1 MLLSKYLIK
10 MIWKLVPRWIV
21 NMMGRVSFSKKF
33 LLFFIA
39 FSVPMI
45 VIIYVLST
53 DINKKITQ
61 NEIEQQALISLQH
74 FAELLRHNQTH
85 RGLKQSYLRGYE
97 EFSDP
102 VNEQKQLVEAK
113 IMDIDRQ
120 IEKDWKRFINI
131 SKWNLIKKQ
140 WEDVKNETN
149 VLKSFDGHT
158 EMNSNLLKIIATIVN
173 EAHIYLNPDP
183 QLNRLSITINEDLLL
198 STEQIG
204 QLRAFST
211 QLTLQSAPLTETQ
224 HHQLLEMFGS
234 VQLLLDNLEMKA
246 YYLQDKNGEHL
257 LLKQQQQFSEQT
269 IMFIELLKSNEFRP
283 KDPEIVFE
291 QATGVI
297 NSGFQL
303 YEKGNFILIEHL
315 QEANKAY
322 KKGQFLLVLLFLF
335 SIFLIYL
342 LFGGAF
348 ISVVQTLQTLQNGT
362 ARWIKGELGTRIRVN
377 TNDELKSIGDSFNQ
391 LASSFEENLKEN
403 IRIQEDLQ
411 HSLKKNNQ
419 LATAIN
425 NLEIGVIITD
435 PQQPNNPITFVNAGF
450 EKLTGYKA
458 EEVIGRKSSPLQGEK
473 TSLEAKRRIREG
485 IEKEEAFSLEILNY
499 RKDGETFW
507 NYLSITPVYENGKLV
522 NFLGLQTD
530 ITKQKKAAEEIYSLA
545 FYDQLTNLPNDN
557 KLESSV
563 TSDIQLNMKQATILR
578 LDVVRFK
585 NINHARGFSLGNLT
599 LTEIA
604 RRLKHSIKDQGMVSR
619 QYGDK
624 YTVYLPNIAD
634 PTEINKKIEEIHQQ
648 FLQPFEVN
656 GYTFYLEVSVG
667 VSRFPMDG
675 NDFIT
680 LMQHAEAAMFQAK
693 EHDDRQYVYYQ
704 EDMHKGF
711 EEEYVLENYLRVAI
725 ENEELFLTY
734 QPKQDLKTG
743 KINGMEALIRWSHPK
758 LGMISPFK
766 FIPLAEKTGLIYQIG
781 EWVLLEACKH
791 NKRLQMQGFDPLII
805 SVNISAK
812 QFNNKEYLLSTIDRI
827 LEETQLD
834 PQYLEI
840 ELTESVFQNPT
851 VVKPILEEIK
861 QRDIRVSIDDFGTG
875 YSSLSYLKLFPIDVL
890 KIDRA
895 FIKDLLE
902 NEDDQKLTQSMID
915 IGHGLNL
922 KVIAEGV
929 ETAEHIDVLKTMNC
943 DEVQGYHL
951 AKPLTADEF
960 VDFLNNN
967 KSRRV

>member
-1 MLLSKYLIK
+1 
-10 MIWKLVPRWIV
+10 MIWKLVPKWIV
-21 NMMGRVSFSKKF
+21 NMMGRFSFSKKF

-39 FSVPMI
+39 FSVPM
-45 VIIYVLST
+45 VVSIYVLST

-97 EFSDP
+97 QFSDP
-102 VNEQKQLVEAK
+102 VYEQKQLVDAK
-113 IMDIDRQ
+113 IMEIDQQ
-120 IEKDWKRFINI
+120 IEKDWKRFVDIP
-131 SKWNLIKKQ
+131 KWNLLKKQ
-140 WEDVKNETN
+140 WEEVHHETN
-149 VLKSFDGHT
+149 VLRSFEGHT
-158 EMNSNLLKIIATIVN
+158 EMNSNLLKMIATIVN
-173 EAHIYLNPDP
+173 DAQIYLNPDP
-183 QLNRLSITINEDLLL
+183 LMNRLSITINEDLLL

-211 QLTLQSAPLTETQ
+211 QLTLQAAPLTEMQ
-224 HHQLLEMFGS
+224 HHQLLEMVGR
-234 VQLLLDNLEMKA
+234 VQILLDNLDMKA
-246 YYLQDKNGEHL
+246 YYLQDLNKEHVL
-257 LLKQQQQFSEQT
+257 LNQKEQFSEQT
-269 IMFIELLKSNEFRP
+269 IVFLDQLKSHEFRS
-283 KDPEIVFE
+283 KDPEMVFE
-291 QATGVI
+291 LATTAI
-297 NSGFQL
+297 NSGFLL

-315 QEANKAY
+315 QEANKSY
-322 KKGQFLLVLLFLF
+322 KKAQFLLLLLFLF
-335 SIFLIYL
+335 SILLIYL

-348 ISVVQTLQTLQNGT
+348 ISVVQTLQVLQNGT
-362 ARWIKGELGTRIRVN
+362 ARWIKGELGTRIQVN
-377 TNDELKSIGDSFNQ
+377 TKDELKTIGDSFNQ
-391 LASSFEENLKEN
+391 LASSYEDNLDHN

-411 HSLKKNNQ
+411 HSVKKNNQ

-425 NLEIGVIITD
+425 NLDIGVVITD

-485 IEKEEAFSLEILNY
+485 IEKEEAFSVEILNY
-499 RKDGETFW
+499 RKDGNTFW
-507 NYLSITPVYENGKLV
+507 NYLSISPVYENEKLV

-530 ITKQKKAAEEIYSLA
+530 ITKQKKADEEIYSLA
-545 FYDQLTNLPNDN
+545 YYDQLTSLPNDN

-578 LDVVRFK
+578 LDVARFK

-599 LTEIA
+599 LIEIA
-604 RRLKHSIKDQGMVSR
+604 RRLQQSIKDQGMVSR

-624 YTVYLPNIAD
+624 FTIYLPNIAD
-634 PTEINKKIEEIHQQ
+634 PIKINKKIEEIHQQ

-656 GYTFYLEVSVG
+656 GYTFYLEVSIG
-667 VSRFPMDG
+667 VSRYPNDG
-675 NDFIT
+675 KDFIT

-693 EHDDRQYVYYQ
+693 EHDDMQYVYYQ
-704 EDMHKGF
+704 EDMNKDF

-734 QPKQDLKTG
+734 QPKQDIKTG
-743 KINGMEALIRWSHPK
+743 KITGMEALIRWSHPK

-766 FIPLAEKTGLIYQIG
+766 FIPLAEKTGLIYPIG
-781 EWVLLEACKH
+781 DWVLLEACKH
-791 NKRLQMQGFDPLII
+791 NKRLQMQGFEPLIV

-812 QFNNKEYLLSTIDRI
+812 QFSNKEYLLSTIDRI
-827 LEETQLD
+827 LEQTKLD
-834 PQYLEI
+834 PKYLEI

-861 QRDIRVSIDDFGTG
+861 QRNIYVSIDDFGTG

-902 NEDDQKLTQSMID
+902 NEDDQKLAKSMID

-929 ETAEHIDVLKTMNC
+929 ETSGHIEALKKMNC

-951 AKPLTADEF
+951 AKPLTTDEF
-960 VDFLNNN
+960 VEFLNKTEAREVGLRN
-967 KSRRV
+967 

>member
-1 MLLSKYLIK
+1 MFSKI
-10 MIWKLVPRWIV
+10 VPKWMV
-21 NMMGRVSFSKKF
+21 TVLGRISYSKKF
-33 LLFFIA
+33 LLFFVA
-39 FSVPMI
+39 FAVPMI
-45 VIIYVLST
+45 VIMFILTT
-53 DINKKITQ
+53 DINKEIKQ
-61 NEIEQQALISLQH
+61 NKMEQEALVSLQH
-74 FAELLRHNQTH
+74 MAELLRHTQYH
-85 RGLKQSYLRGYE
+85 RGLNQSYLRGFE
-97 EFSDP
+97 EFDEII
-102 VNEQKQLVEAK
+102 VERQQMIEAK
-113 IMDIDRQ
+113 INDIDRQ
-120 IEKDWKRFINI
+120 IENDWNGFIEI
-131 SKWNLIKKQ
+131 EKWNLIKKQ
-140 WEDVKNETN
+140 WEQVIDETN
-149 VLKSFDGHT
+149 TLRSFYGHNDLNA
-158 EMNSNLLKIIATIVN
+158 EILLLVSHIINGAN
-173 EAHIYLNPDP
+173 IYLNPDP
-183 QLNRLSITINEDLLL
+183 FMNRLSNTINNDLLL
-198 STEQIG
+198 GTEKIG
-204 QLRAFST
+204 QLRAYSSR
-211 QLTLQSAPLTETQ
+211 LALEETLSERQQNE
-224 HHQLLEMFGS
+224 LLMMIGGVELF
-234 VQLLLDNLEMKA
+234 LENFDIQT
-246 YYLQDKNGEHL
+246 YYLEEFVGEQG
-257 LLKQQQQFSEQT
+257 LLKEKDQFNRHT
-269 IMFIELLKSNEFRP
+269 KDFLKLLKSDEFLQNDP
-283 KDPEIVFE
+283 KMIFD
-291 QATGVI
+291 QATIAI
-297 NSGFQL
+297 NSSFQL
-303 YEKGNFILIEHL
+303 FEKGNLLLISHL
-315 QEANKAY
+315 EEVHNSYIKI
-322 KKGQFLLVLLFLF
+322 KLLLFLF
-335 SIFLIYL
+335 FLLSIFLIVF
-342 LFGGAF
+342 LFGAAYV
-348 ISVVQTLQTLQNGT
+348 SVIQTLQSLQSGT
-362 ARWIKGELGTRIRVN
+362 ARWIKGDLQSRIELN
-377 TNDELKSIGDSFNQ
+377 TKDELKYIGDAFNQ
-391 LASSFEENLKEN
+391 LASSFEDNLKNN

-411 HSLKKNNQ
+411 QSLKKNNQ

-435 PQQPNNPITFVNAGF
+435 PQQPNNPITFVNSGF

-485 IEKEEAFSLEILNY
+485 IEKEEAFSVEILNY

-563 TSDIQLNMKQATILR
+563 TSDIHLNMKQGTILR

-604 RRLKHSIKDQGMVSR
+604 RRLNQSIKDQGMVSR

-624 YTVYLPNIAD
+624 FTIYLPNIAD

-667 VSRFPMDG
+667 VSRYPMDG
-675 NDFIT
+675 NNFIT
-680 LMQHAEAAMFQAK
+680 LMQHAEAAMFKAK
-693 EHDDRQYVYYQ
+693 EHDDKQCVYYQ

-734 QPKQDLKTG
+734 QPKLDLRTG

-766 FIPLAEKTGLIYQIG
+766 FIPLAEKTGLIYEIG

-791 NKRLQMQGFDPLII
+791 NKRLQMQGFDPLIV

-812 QFNNKEYLLSTIDRI
+812 QFSNKEYLLSTIDQI
-827 LEETQLD
+827 LEETQLE

-851 VVKPILEEIK
+851 VVKPILDEIK
-861 QRDIRVSIDDFGTG
+861 QRDIRVSVDDFGTG

-929 ETAEHIDVLKTMNC
+929 ETAQHIDVLKTMNC

-960 VDFLNNN
+960 VDFLNKNRDG
-967 KSRRV
+967 SD

>member
-1 MLLSKYLIK
+1 
-10 MIWKLVPRWIV
+10 MIWKLVPKWIV

-39 FSVPMI
+39 FSVPM
-45 VIIYVLST
+45 VVSIYVLST

-97 EFSDP
+97 QFSDP
-102 VNEQKQLVEAK
+102 VYDQKQLVDAK
-113 IMDIDRQ
+113 IMEIDQQ
-120 IEKDWKRFINI
+120 IEKDWKRFVDIT
-131 SKWNLIKKQ
+131 KWNLLKKQ
-140 WEDVKNETN
+140 WEDVHHETN
-149 VLKSFDGHT
+149 VLKSFEGHT
-158 EMNSNLLKIIATIVN
+158 EMNSNLLKMIATIVN
-173 EAHIYLNPDP
+173 DAQIYLNPDP
-183 QLNRLSITINEDLLL
+183 QMNRLSITINEDLLL

-211 QLTLQSAPLTETQ
+211 QLTLQAAPLTEMQ
-224 HHQLLEMFGS
+224 HHQLLEMVGS
-234 VQLLLDNLEMKA
+234 VQILLDNLDMKA
-246 YYLQDKNGEHL
+246 YYLQDLNEEHVL
-257 LLKQQQQFSEQT
+257 LNQKEQFSEQT
-269 IMFIELLKSNEFRP
+269 KVFLDQLKSHEFRS
-283 KDPEIVFE
+283 KDPEMVFE
-291 QATGVI
+291 LATTAI
-297 NSGFQL
+297 NSGFLL

-315 QEANKAY
+315 QEANKSY
-322 KKGQFLLVLLFLF
+322 KQGQFLLLLLFLF
-335 SIFLIYL
+335 SILLIYL

-348 ISVVQTLQTLQNGT
+348 ISVVQTLQVLQNGT
-362 ARWIKGELGTRIRVN
+362 ARWIKGELGTRIQVN
-377 TNDELKSIGDSFNQ
+377 TKDELKTIGDSFNQ
-391 LASSFEENLKEN
+391 LASSYEENLDHN
-403 IRIQEDLQ
+403 IRIQEDLK
-411 HSLKKNNQ
+411 HSMKKNNQ

-425 NLEIGVIITD
+425 NLDIGVVITD

-473 TSLEAKRRIREG
+473 TSLEAIRRIREG
-485 IEKEEAFSLEILNY
+485 IEKEEAFSVEILNY
-499 RKDGETFW
+499 RKDGNTFW
-507 NYLSITPVYENGKLV
+507 NYLSISPVYENEKLV

-530 ITKQKKAAEEIYSLA
+530 ITKQKEADEEIYSLA
-545 FYDQLTNLPNDN
+545 YYDQLTSLPNDN

-578 LDVVRFK
+578 LDVARFK

-599 LTEIA
+599 LIEIA
-604 RRLKHSIKDQGMVSR
+604 KRLQQSIKDQGMVSR

-624 YTVYLPNIAD
+624 FTIYLPNIAD
-634 PTEINKKIEEIHQQ
+634 PIEINKKIEEIHQQ

-656 GYTFYLEVSVG
+656 GYTFYLEVSIG
-667 VSRFPMDG
+667 VSRYPNDG
-675 NDFIT
+675 KDFIT

-693 EHDDRQYVYYQ
+693 EHDDMQYVYYQ
-704 EDMHKGF
+704 EDMNKDF

-725 ENEELFLTY
+725 ENEEFFLTY
-734 QPKQDLKTG
+734 QPKQDIKTG
-743 KINGMEALIRWSHPK
+743 KITGMEALIRWSHPK

-766 FIPLAEKTGLIYQIG
+766 FIPLAEKTGLIYPIG

-791 NKRLQMQGFDPLII
+791 NKRLQMQGFEPLIV

-812 QFNNKEYLLSTIDRI
+812 QFSNKEYLLSTIDRI
-827 LEETQLD
+827 LEETKLD
-834 PQYLEI
+834 PKYLEI

-861 QRDIRVSIDDFGTG
+861 QRYIHVSIDDFGTG

-902 NEDDQKLTQSMID
+902 NEDDQKLTKSMID

-929 ETAEHIDVLKTMNC
+929 ETGDHIEVLKTMNC

-960 VDFLNNN
+960 VEFLNKTEAREVGLRN
-967 KSRRV
+967 